1 MRKISVTYRLLLV
14 AVAMVLI
21 VGTGDLAYGAKPSND
36 NVMTVLLVPDDGT
49 FERIESVAGSMR
61 GPFYI
66 GGTLFDLETG
76 AELGDFS
83 AGVGSSRRPGEW

>member
-1 MRKISVTYRLLLV
+1 MRKISVTYRLLLL

-21 VGTGDLAYGAKPSND
+21 VGAGDLAYSAKPSKD
-36 NVMTVLLVPDDGT
+36 NVMTVLLVPDNGT
-49 FERIESVAGSMR
+49 FDLIESETGSGR